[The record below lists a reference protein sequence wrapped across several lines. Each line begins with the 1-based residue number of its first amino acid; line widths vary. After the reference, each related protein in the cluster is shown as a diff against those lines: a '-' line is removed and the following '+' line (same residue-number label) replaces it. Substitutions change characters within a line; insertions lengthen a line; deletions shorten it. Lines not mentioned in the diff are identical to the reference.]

1 MATIKF
7 YMDEHVA
14 KAVVNGLLQRGVD
27 VLSAVDAGLL
37 GTPDEEHSTRARSES
52 CVLFTQDDDFL
63 RLHAA
68 DIEHS
73 GIVYTPQG
81 TSIGDIIRGLMLVY
95 QVLDAEDMLQ
105 NVEFL

>member
-1 MATIKF
+1 
-7 YMDEHVA
+7 MDEHVA

-27 VLSAVDAGLL
+27 VLNAVDAGLL

-68 DIEHS
+68 DVEHA
-73 GIVYTPQG
+73 GLVYAPQG
-81 TSIGDIIRGLMLVY
+81 TSIGDIICGLMLVY